1 MGLIDAINRD
11 PGEEAANDQAP
22 EGVSPSEVRVE
33 VEELHPPA
41 VVVPVP
47 DLLGPAHVVVPL
59 DDDGQEAAEHAGG
72 LEHVCP
78 HDGLDATDGGVEN
91 ADSKDHKTGNI
102 EIESG
107 DLNITLLLSIVFN
120 TGMQQ
125 VH

>member
-47 DLLGPAHVVVPL
+47 DLLRDHERGL
-59 DDDGQEAAEHAGG
+59 QEAARSVGG
-72 LEHVCP
+72 ALPRRGEAYHLCRS
-78 HDGLDATDGGVEN
+78 DGSAFGSTARGG
-91 ADSKDHKTGNI
+91 
-102 EIESG
+102 G
-107 DLNITLLLSIVFN
+107 DRRS
-120 TGMQQ
+120 M
-125 VH
+125 